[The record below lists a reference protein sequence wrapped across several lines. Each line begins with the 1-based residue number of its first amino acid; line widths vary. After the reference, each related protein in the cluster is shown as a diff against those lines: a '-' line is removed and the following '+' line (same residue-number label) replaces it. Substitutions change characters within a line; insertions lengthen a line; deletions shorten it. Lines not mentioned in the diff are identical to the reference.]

1 MRCVHHSTLQ
11 QAWYIRRSAVGS
23 TNFSKN
29 SLCLWR
35 YLKTI
40 LKYKLT
46 YMPGRNCAF
55 FGCATSQKHGL
66 SLFKI
71 PSLCDDDG
79 EHTVALKTKAREEWL
94 RLILRTREMTPALK
108 KRIEANNIFV
118 CEVHFKPDCILT
130 SKLQNVIIF
139 AYIYFALDIYI
150 L

>member
-1 MRCVHHSTLQ
+1 MS
-11 QAWYIRRSAVGS
+11 
-23 TNFSKN
+23 
-29 SLCLWR
+29 
-35 YLKTI
+35 
-40 LKYKLT
+40 
-46 YMPGRNCAF
+46 GRNCAF
-55 FGCATSQKHGL
+55 FACATSQNHGL

-79 EHTVALKTKAREEWL
+79 EHTVALKTKAREVWL
-94 RLILRTREMTPALK
+94 RLILRTRQMTPALK

-130 SKLQNVIIF
+130 SKLQNFIIF

>member
-1 MRCVHHSTLQ
+1 MLLFTVNEGHVMRCVYHSTLQ

-55 FGCATSQKHGL
+55 FGCVTSQKHGL

-71 PSLCDDDG
+71 PSLRDDDG
-79 EHTVALKTKAREEWL
+79 QHTVAHKSQGRMASINTANERDDTGVKKNASRQIISLFARS
-94 RLILRTREMTPALK
+94 ISNQT
-108 KRIEANNIFV
+108 V
-118 CEVHFKPDCILT
+118 
-130 SKLQNVIIF
+130 S
-139 AYIYFALDIYI
+139 
-150 L
+150 

>member
-1 MRCVHHSTLQ
+1 MFITQHFNKRDIFGEAQSALQ
-11 QAWYIRRSAVGS
+11 TFRKIHFV
-23 TNFSKN
+23 
-29 SLCLWR
+29 WR

-46 YMPGRNCAF
+46 HMPGRNCAF

-71 PSLCDDDG
+71 PSLRDDDG